1 MPEVKLIFN
10 AQVVLQAED
19 TVDLVPSQHHR
30 RERDDEAS
38 DVEYFTV
45 NSLWLFLQLPPQL
58 LKITIMNQ
66 DAGHG
71 KETSRNFLLKREK
84 NGQKNPSQL
93 KKEKKKKQRT
103 VRAE

>member
-93 KKEKKKKQRT
+93 KKKKKKQRT